1 MAIFPENIFKLKDLP
16 DVLISSYFSLS
27 SGKVLIET
35 GAVNSGSPAK
45 IMEDHYD
52 RERDSVHT
60 PTKTGFRRVPPLKIV
75 LSSRAVIED
84 ISDQRTTTNKSQQES
99 GSINVKDQAKS
110 TALPHGSAT
119 SG

>member
-1 MAIFPENIFKLKDLP
+1 M
-16 DVLISSYFSLS
+16 
-27 SGKVLIET
+27 IET
-35 GAVNSGSPAK
+35 GAVNLGSPAK

-60 PTKTGFRRVPPLKIV
+60 PTKNGFRRVPPLKIV

-84 ISDQRTTTNKSQQES
+84 ISDRTTANKSSQQES
-99 GSINVKDQAKS
+99 GSNNVKDQAKS

>member
-1 MAIFPENIFKLKDLP
+1 M
-16 DVLISSYFSLS
+16 
-27 SGKVLIET
+27 IET
-35 GAVNSGSPAK
+35 GAVNLESPTK

-60 PTKTGFRRVPPLKIV
+60 PTKNGFRRVPPLKIV

-84 ISDQRTTTNKSQQES
+84 ISDRTNANKSQES
-99 GSINVKDQAKS
+99 SCNNIKDLAKS